1 MRFNLRGD
9 RKVFLLLGLL
19 SSLLIFA
26 AYRFEPAFLTAL
38 DLRAAD
44 AMFKA
49 RGDSPPPSEVVI
61 VAIDERSV
69 NEGGRWPWP
78 RKKTASLIRSLKGA
92 KVSALDMVFSE
103 EEGPEADT
111 ELSNAIKDAGNVVA
125 GFFFRDDSTEAPK
138 QESLDKIK
146 GSKISLLSSTDESFE
161 PQDGLFPAIEFSGI
175 EANIPIVGE
184 GAAGSGSF
192 NIIPQ
197 YDGIYRS
204 SGLVF
209 RYGGGI
215 YPSLALEAVRKYTE
229 GDAVIYLAPYG
240 IDGIS
245 VGERFIPVGEDGAV
259 SLNFYGKGGSF
270 KTYSAIDVLE
280 GRVDKGEFDGKLVF
294 IGVTEK
300 AIYDIR
306 PTPVDNLFPGV
317 EIQATVAGNILE
329 DRYIIHDTG
338 VVLFDLAMVF
348 LIPAV
353 LAITLSSIRSTFVS
367 LSVMAG
373 LMTLL
378 IIGDFYLFSAYSVR
392 AGVIYPALS
401 LAAAYLSMEAYRNLV
416 VERKSKYIK
425 KAFTTYVSHQL
436 VSEILKNPDKLKLG
450 GEKRVVTVLFSDIR
464 GFTTLSEE
472 LSPEGLVKLLNEY
485 LSPMTRIVLDEEG
498 MLDKYIGDAIMA
510 VFNAPVEIDAHPL
523 RACGAA
529 LKMMERLRELN
540 VKWKAEGYPELSIGI
555 GINTGEA
562 VVGNMGAELRFDYTA
577 IGDTV
582 NLASRLEGMNKMYGT
597 SVIVSEFTYG
607 SVKDGFLFRE
617 LDYVRVKGKMKPIN
631 IYELIGFKPEDGEEV
646 PKKIKELT
654 SDFERALGL
663 YREGRFLESGKVF
676 EGILERFPEDGPSK
690 LYVKRCAEYLITPPP
705 PDWDGVFVAKSK

>member
-1 MRFNLRGD
+1 MRGD

-92 KVSALDMVFSE
+92 KVLALDMVFSE
-103 EEGPEADT
+103 EEGPEADA

-161 PQDGLFPAIEFSGI
+161 PQDGLFTAIEFSGI

-209 RYGGGI
+209 RYGGVT
-215 YPSLALEAVRKYTE
+215 YPSLALEAVRKYME

-280 GRVDKGEFDGKLVF
+280 GRVDEGEFDGKLVF
-294 IGVTEK
+294 VGVTEK

-353 LAITLSSIRSTFVS
+353 LAVTLSSIRSTFVS

-540 VKWKAEGYPELSIGI
+540 VKWKAGGYPELSIGI

-631 IYELIGFKPEDGEEV
+631 IYELIGFMPEDRDEV
-646 PKKIKELT
+646 PEKIMALT